1 MRCPKCNYFFSE
13 EKKVCPKCGNDMG
26 MVLEKL
32 GYFPIPSKEPFLSI
46 DDFKEETQEQ
56 MNFQTEHT
64 LEEPKPK
71 EIEFPFSPEEGEN

>member
-32 GYFPIPSKEPFLSI
+32 GYFPVPSKESFLST
-46 DDFKEETQEQ
+46 DDFKKEIHIQI
-56 MNFQTEHT
+56 NFQAEQS
-64 LEEPKPK
+64 LEEPGSR
-71 EIEFPFSPEEGEN
+71 EIEFPFPSEEEES